1 MTAKQTKLED
11 NGVEHEKTTKENGM
25 RPGKQ
30 CAPLK
35 TRTKTVCM
43 SISQQMKQCS

>member
-11 NGVEHEKTTKENGM
+11 NGVEHEKTTKGNGK

-30 CAPLK
+30 MCTSQVK
-35 TRTKTVCM
+35 QQDCM
-43 SISQQMKQCS
+43 HVQ